1 MKTLRIS
8 EAILFM
14 LCLASLAGPGE
25 ASAGIQPGCDPDAL
39 AAAKATFR
47 TLLELRRR
55 SSEAVP
61 LDEFRAASNRYIVI
75 AEACYQHYYGA
86 APVPGITIDEDG
98 LWADGMAGAP
108 LHRAAA
114 RAGRRGGPEHPDF
127 YNLQGTKWGS
137 GSPFLTAGD
146 NVDAAG
152 PGISGGV
159 VTYSFM
165 PSLVDLSAEVSAGLS
180 TDSQSTALTD
190 LPGFDPCF
198 LTEIEAAFAAWSA
211 VADIEFQPSQDNGV
225 AFNGSGALGDIRIGA
240 HGFDGVFGVLAH
252 AYFPPPNGV
261 SAAGDLHFDSDEN
274 WVCDPAV
281 ITGTELD
288 IGIVALHELGHS
300 IGLRHESS
308 DPAVMEPY
316 YNAAMSLGPL
326 ADDVHGAT
334 QIYGPNPS
342 RRSFFSDI
350 GIGTENPAARFH
362 IENVLDNDT
371 DDFVVTSAGKVG
383 VGLVNPANG
392 VHVKGDAPGFIFEE
406 SDWGNQKWQMAA
418 LNGEWR
424 LRDLS
429 AGNVYPFRVA
439 PGFAVTGMSLASNGN
454 VGIGTTSPTA
464 RLHVVGSVFATG
476 GVSSSRTLKEEI
488 VPLSIEAATET
499 LRKLEPVSFVFKDD
513 PARDRQL
520 GFIAEDVPELVST
533 PGRQGIQPMDLI
545 AVLVRTVQAQGAEI
559 EVLRAQLAEVE
570 SRLNGKGE
578 ADRTDSRD

>member
-1 MKTLRIS
+1 MGHPCPSQSFPL
-8 EAILFM
+8 L
-14 LCLASLAGPGE
+14 LCLVSLAVPGA
-25 ASAGIQPGCDPDAL
+25 ASAGSRSGCDPEAL

-47 TLLELRRR
+47 LLLEQR
-55 SSEAVP
+55 SRNPESVDAR
-61 LDEFRAASNRYIVI
+61 EFRESSKRYILI
-75 AEACYQHYYGA
+75 AEDCYQHYYGVS
-86 APVPGITIDEDG
+86 PVSGITIDEGG
-98 LWADGMAGAP
+98 LWADGTTDDDR
-108 LHRAAA
+108 HRAAA
-114 RAGRRGGPEHPDF
+114 RAGRRGGPGHPDW
-127 YNLQGTKWGS
+127 YNLHGTKWGG
-137 GSPFLTAGD
+137 GSPFLSAGD

-165 PSLVDLSAEVSAGLS
+165 PSLVSLSAEVSAGQS
-180 TDSQSTALTD
+180 TDSQNTALTD

-225 AFNGSGALGDIRIGA
+225 AFDGSGALGDIRIGA
-240 HGFDGVFGVLAH
+240 HGMDNMFGVLAH

-261 SAAGDLHFDSDEN
+261 SAAGDLHFDKDED
-274 WVCDPAV
+274 WVCDPAI
-281 ITGTELD
+281 ITGTEID
-288 IGIVALHELGHS
+288 IGVVALHELGHS

-308 DPAVMEPY
+308 DPAVMEPF

-326 ADDVHGAT
+326 ADDVNGAT
-334 QIYGPNPS
+334 RIYGPNPN

-362 IENVLDNDT
+362 IENVLNTDS

-429 AGNVYPFRVA
+429 AGNVYPFRIA
-439 PGFAVTGMSLASNGN
+439 PGFAATGMTLASNGN

-464 RLHVVGSVFATG
+464 RLHVIGTVLATG
-476 GVSSSRTLKEEI
+476 GVSSSRALKEEI
-488 VPLSIEAATET
+488 VPLSLEAAAET
-499 LRKLEPVSFVFKDD
+499 LRQLEPVSFVFKGDS
-513 PARDRQL
+513 ARDRQL

-533 PGRQGIQPMDLI
+533 PGRQGIQPMALI
-545 AVLVRTVQAQGAEI
+545 AVLVKTVQAQGAEI
-559 EVLRAQLAEVE
+559 EALRAQLAELE
-570 SRLNGKGE
+570 SRLKGNGE
-578 ADRTDSRD
+578 RDTTD